1 MGIKGENK
9 KIMNK
14 CLYIIS
20 VSIVPLFFIL
30 QLLVSVFGLI
40 SGITN
45 LLFLIGYCIVWHY
58 VYKVIGDNHV
68 RKWGRK

>member
-1 MGIKGENK
+1 
-9 KIMNK
+9 MNK
-14 CLYIIS
+14 CLYTIS
-20 VSIVPLFFIL
+20 VSIIPLFFIL

-40 SGITN
+40 GGIVN
-45 LLFLIGYCIVWHY
+45 LLFLIGYGIVWYY